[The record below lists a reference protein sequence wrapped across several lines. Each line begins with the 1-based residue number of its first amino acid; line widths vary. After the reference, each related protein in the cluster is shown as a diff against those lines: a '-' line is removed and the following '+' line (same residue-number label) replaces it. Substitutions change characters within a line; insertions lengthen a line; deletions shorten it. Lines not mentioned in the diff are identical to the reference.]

1 MSQEFNILEINPGL
15 MFWTI
20 VTFVILFLILKKIAW
35 KPILEALEKR
45 ENTIRDSLDEAS
57 HSREE
62 ARKLFEEYNKKLE
75 KAGEEAQK
83 VLEEGR
89 AMSENMKKDLLD
101 KAREE
106 AEEIVTRG
114 KNEIE
119 LEREK
124 AVTEIRKQAVDLSLN
139 AASKVLR
146 RTLTGE
152 DHERIVLEAIN
163 EIEETK

>member
-35 KPILEALEKR
+35 GPILEALEKR
-45 ENTIRDSLDEAS
+45 EKTIRDSLDEAS
-57 HSREE
+57 RTREE
-62 ARKLFEEYNKKLE
+62 AQKLFEDYNQKLE
-75 KAGEEAQK
+75 KAGAEAQK

-89 AMSENMKKDLLD
+89 AMGENMKNDIVA

-106 AEEIVTRG
+106 AEAIVTRG
-114 KNEIE
+114 KNEID
-119 LEREK
+119 LETEK
-124 AVTEIRKQAVDLSLN
+124 AISEIRKQAVDLSLN
-139 AASKVLR
+139 AASKIVKK
-146 RTLTGE
+146 TLTGE

-163 EIEETK
+163 EIKETK

>member
-20 VTFVILFLILKKIAW
+20 VTFVLLFLILKKIAW
-35 KPILEALEKR
+35 RPILEALEKR
-45 ENTIRDSLDEAS
+45 EKTIRDSLDEAS
-57 HSREE
+57 RSRDE
-62 ARKLFEEYNKKLE
+62 AQKLFEDYNRKLE

-89 AMSENMKKDLLD
+89 AMSENMKKDILT

-124 AVTEIRKQAVDLSLN
+124 AISEIRKQAVDLSLN
-139 AASKVLR
+139 AASKVVR
-146 RTLTGE
+146 KTLTGE
-152 DHERIVLEAIN
+152 DHKRIVLEAIR
-163 EIEETK
+163 EIEEKK

>member
-20 VTFVILFLILKKIAW
+20 VTFVILVWILKKVAW
-35 KPILEALEKR
+35 GPILEALEKR
-45 ENTIRDSLDEAS
+45 ENTIRDSLEEAS
-57 HSREE
+57 RSREE
-62 ARKLFEEYNKKLE
+62 AQKLFEEYNRKLE

-89 AMSENMKKDLLD
+89 AMSENMKKEIVS

-106 AEEIVTRG
+106 AEEIVNRG
-114 KNEIE
+114 KHEIE

-124 AVTEIRKQAVDLSLN
+124 AISEITKHAVDLSLN
-139 AASKVLR
+139 AASRVVKK
-146 RTLTGE
+146 TLTGE

-163 EIEETK
+163 DIKETK